1 MFEKITPEQAGVSSK
16 LITKFVNML
25 NDRKCHMHGILMMKG
40 DNVFFETYYKPFTQD
55 YLHRMY
61 SQTKSY
67 VGVAIGLLIEDG
79 KISLDDPI
87 YKYFPEKIHKD
98 LDTRLKSQTIRDN
111 LMMRT
116 SVRPPYWFFTDTFD
130 RVEEYFE
137 TEPFR
142 YPGLSFEYDS
152 TGTQVLCALVEKITG
167 LKLIEFLRQRLF
179 NKMGTFK
186 DAYCLQTPEGTSWG
200 DSALLCTLRDNASFG
215 RLLMNYGNY
224 KGEQLI
230 NREYVKEATSNLTDS
245 SLAGYNSLQEQG
257 YGYQIWQ
264 CERNG
269 FAFVGMGNQLTF
281 MFRDPDILVTVFSS
295 DQGFDNARQ
304 YIANGVYE
312 IIDNASKASLKEDK
326 KAYDELKILSSNLEL
341 YHTNRKN
348 KSPLSSYVEGHK
360 YICEPN
366 EMNIKW
372 FQVDINDN
380 KGVFK
385 YENASG
391 YKEIEFGI
399 GYNIFSTFPEEGY
412 SDMVGKLKTK
422 GYFYKSA
429 TSGGYT
435 SDNRI
440 TIDIQI
446 IDKYFANS
454 FFFINFDKL
463 GNCYL
468 SMKSYAEN
476 FLREYR
482 GEAIAHRE

>member
-16 LITKFVNML
+16 LVTKFVKTL
-25 NDRKCHMHGILMMKG
+25 NDRQCRMHAIIMMKG

-67 VGVAIGLLIEDG
+67 VSGAIGLLVGDG

-87 YKYFPEKIHKD
+87 YKYFPEKIHKE
-98 LDTRLKSQTIRDN
+98 LDIRLKSQTIRDN

-116 SVRPPYWFFTDTFD
+116 SVRPPYWFFTDAKD

-137 TEPFR
+137 TEPYR

-152 TGTQVLCALVEKITG
+152 TGSQVLCALVEKITG
-167 LKLIEFLRQRLF
+167 LKLIDYLRQRLF

-186 DAYCLQTPEGTSWG
+186 DAYCLETPEGTSWG
-200 DSALLCTLRDNASFG
+200 DSALMCTLRDNASYG

-230 NREYVKEATSNLTDS
+230 NKEYVKEATSKLTDS
-245 SLAGYNSLQEQG
+245 SLSGYNSLADQG

-269 FAFVGMGNQLTF
+269 FAFIGMGNQITF
-281 MFRDPDILVTVFSS
+281 MFRDSDILVSVFAS

-312 IIDNASKASLKEDK
+312 IIDNASKTPLEEDK
-326 KAYDELKILSSNLEL
+326 KAYEELESLAASQELFHVNRRNSSP
-341 YHTNRKN
+341 Y
-348 KSPLSSYVEGHK
+348 SSFVEGHK

-366 EMNIKW
+366 EMNLKW
-372 FQVDINDN
+372 FQIDIKDN

-399 GYNIFSTFPEEGY
+399 GYNLFTKFPEEGY
-412 SDMVGKLKTK
+412 SNMVGKAKSK
-422 GYFYKSA
+422 GYFYKCA
-429 TSGGYT
+429 NSGGYT
-435 SDNRI
+435 CDNRI
-440 TIDIQI
+440 KIDIQI
-446 IDKYFANS
+446 IDKYMEQYPQLLKN
-454 FFFINFDKL
+454 KQ
-463 GNCYL
+463 
-468 SMKSYAEN
+468 EV
-476 FLREYR
+476 
-482 GEAIAHRE
+482 